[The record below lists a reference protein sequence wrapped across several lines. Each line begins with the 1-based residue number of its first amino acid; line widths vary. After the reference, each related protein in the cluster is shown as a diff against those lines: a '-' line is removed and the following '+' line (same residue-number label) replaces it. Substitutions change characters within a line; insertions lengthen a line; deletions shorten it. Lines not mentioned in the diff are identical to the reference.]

1 MICLICRQAETLD
14 GLTSVHF
21 ERGEMRL
28 VVNHVPARLCPSCG
42 EAYVEE
48 QVAVRLLRE
57 AEAIS
62 AVGEMEAVREY
73 SSDVAD

>member
-1 MICLICRQAETLD
+1 MD

-28 VVNHVPARLCPSCG
+28 VVNHVPARVCPSCG

-48 QVAVRLLRE
+48 QVAVSLLRE
-57 AEAIS
+57 ADAMS
-62 AVGEMEAVREY
+62 AAGEVESVREY
-73 SSDVAD
+73 SSAKSSNP